1 MRKRRSSRHVSG
13 VQWRRVNRRAL
24 RLAAFSVLLPVPVA
38 LAAPQTATLPTEQL
52 VAMSQVPVRGIGD
65 TVLPRVLPVSTKA
78 AGQKS
83 GPAASVT
90 RVARSGEKAAADA
103 PSKVAAN
110 GIPAAALRAY
120 RTAEATMS
128 IADPSCG
135 LSWGLLAGIGRVE
148 SDHGRYGG
156 AVLGNDG
163 TSTPQILGLP
173 LNGVGPVA
181 AIADTDNGE
190 LDGDTRWDRAV
201 GPLQFIPSTWAMV
214 GVDGDGDG
222 NRDPHDI
229 DDAALAAAAYLC
241 VGDNDLSTPAGVSDA
256 VYSYNHS
263 ADYVALVTGI
273 AHAYASGAVALPLT
287 ATLALP
293 TGPGVTV
300 GLNTGHGVPIGATD
314 DVSSRAGAKGANGA
328 KGAGKHAKKS
338 KTDAADESPAGGKK
352 ADRRQPGGGSE
363 ETDGTTGPRQRP
375 GNSPADDSKTGGRT
389 QPPATGGGDPSG
401 STGGSGNGGDEKA
414 DEPEVTDPV
423 PPADDTV
430 DDGNSNE
437 GTGSGGGQGSNE
449 ETEDPEV
456 QDPPAT
462 EEPEAPAA
470 EEPEAPEPK
479 QDTDEGV
486 LAWCDGS
493 ESTLCLEGNEG
504 EPIDVAPEAV
514 DGYAPLVGTEV
525 VVIHQSDDD
534 GETWYFLDIA
544 STEG

>member
-1 MRKRRSSRHVSG
+1 MRAIGRTASRATVVSSLLLPMPVAFAGPNALTLSEEVLGVSDVPVSG
-13 VQWRRVNRRAL
+13 VGDPAHTH
-24 RLAAFSVLLPVPVA
+24 ADA
-38 LAAPQTATLPTEQL
+38 LAAEKA
-52 VAMSQVPVRGIGD
+52 RG
-65 TVLPRVLPVSTKA
+65 
-78 AGQKS
+78 AGILA
-83 GPAASVT
+83 GPAVSVT

-314 DVSSRAGAKGANGA
+314 DVSS
-328 KGAGKHAKKS
+328 
-338 KTDAADESPAGGKK
+338 
-352 ADRRQPGGGSE
+352 
-363 ETDGTTGPRQRP
+363 
-375 GNSPADDSKTGGRT
+375 PADGKGTEDVGRHSRDHGAREHAH
-389 QPPATGGGDPSG
+389 QDDVHRH
-401 STGGSGNGGDEKA
+401 GDEPRSPV
-414 DEPEVTDPV
+414 DEPRRHEPRHHGAPKSTEQDATSTETEPKDRHTKPSHGDVTDPHT
-423 PPADDTV
+423 PTPEENDDA
-430 DDGNSNE
+430 GS
-437 GTGSGGGQGSNE
+437 GTGSGPVV
-449 ETEDPEV
+449 DK
-456 QDPPAT
+456 PPV
-462 EEPEAPAA
+462 PEAPVAESTAPEEAAA
-470 EEPEAPEPK
+470 EQVTPEEPVADPEEYTGTVADCGNGTYCLDTYVLDAPDLDEAMVG
-479 QDTDEGV
+479 QVITV
-486 LAWCDGS
+486 VAV
-493 ESTLCLEGNEG
+493 LEGDTLIVNG
-504 EPIDVAPEAV
+504 IT
-514 DGYAPLVGTEV
+514 G
-525 VVIHQSDDD
+525 
-534 GETWYFLDIA
+534 
-544 STEG
+544 

>member
-300 GLNTGHGVPIGATD
+300 GLNTGHGVPIGVTD

-352 ADRRQPGGGSE
+352 ADRRQPAGGSE

-437 GTGSGGGQGSNE
+437 GTGSGNADENSGSDQGSDE
-449 ETEDPEV
+449 VTEDPEV

-462 EEPEAPAA
+462 

-525 VVIHQSDDD
+525 VVIHQSDDE